1 MSADRPDLIQHA
13 SGLWNSV
20 ERAFRVGSAI
30 LFPWNDTA
38 AEISSAIRT
47 VGRYLSTLPIE
58 TSFHG
63 TDDLEADRQSL
74 WVAST
79 GLGQRLHTEP
89 GNIVQLDG
97 DAAGGVRGLEMLAGN
112 LGATEALSVLKRE
125 IDRALLATVDAL
137 HFPEDLPAACLDE
150 VTVRYRAIRYAP
162 VRREVAGIGM
172 HPDGNVISALVTD
185 QPGLLVLGGLGWI
198 ARPAP
203 AAGTIVMPGSILTR
217 WSDGALPPTVH
228 AVEIRRGDP
237 TKCTVVGFL
246 NFADGSD
253 VPRSRRLTG
262 RKQPF
267 RNQVS
272 RFKSDDMR
280 PDGGLADFY
289 RDRGFIVT
297 EDGMARFR
305 TLAELRT
312 GAGCHNRARGLV
324 PRFPSF

>member
-1 MSADRPDLIQHA
+1 M
-13 SGLWNSV
+13 

-89 GNIVQLDG
+89 GDIVQLDG

-137 HFPEDLPAACLDE
+137 HFPEDLPAACLDA